1 MGERL
6 RLLWKVLRVTGVLAL
21 AAVGTFICRE
31 IWSLGFS
38 QPAITKPLVQE
49 TQVDYGCLY
58 TVHNP
63 AGPGNARAWQT
74 VSLIIKPTAESAQC
88 FKGNNENTDI
98 IVPKLSPGASSFRI
112 QAFGSREM
120 STGSVRHLG
129 NDIYNATVRLS
140 FEDEYIIMV
149 ILSYVN
155 NASLEFRNHVR
166 PILQHVHGSPL
177 DLKVAL
183 GPSPPDYT
191 RYCTQEE
198 AGTKAGRWVE
208 CGSLQGIENCGQWQ
222 LDPVYDFDRIHGF
235 HWLPFECQLHHY
247 TNEEIKKCFAKNGWS
262 EIVFTG
268 DSHMRYRTYHWVTRL
283 HGACHGC
290 IKTHIKMVFDKIPRI
305 EWMFDAR
312 GTRWPITIKDI
323 SLPKE
328 LYVHPKTRR
337 TMFSKELPSSVF
349 EGKLFFLNFGH
360 WVLRESTHTTFAAD
374 KLRAYVEAIKAMNRT
389 GDPKRFIWINTVSLP
404 WREDK
409 AVVQW
414 LENPSPSRAAQ
425 WNILSDKFMRENGIP
440 IVDAFQISNSRIGAT
455 HDQTHYAKRFERG
468 DCGGVVENAI
478 SNTIANAL
486 CNFDI

>member
-183 GPSPPDYT
+183 GPSPLDYT

-222 LDPVYDFDRIHGF
+222 LDPVYDFDHIHGF

-312 GTRWPITIKDI
+312 GTRWPITFKDI

-360 WVLRESTHTTFAAD
+360 WILRESTHTTFAAD
-374 KLRAYVEAIKAMNRT
+374 KLSAYVEAIKAMNRT

-425 WNILSDKFMRENGIP
+425 WNILSDKFMRENGIQ